1 MATKRSGIGR
11 YSSHSLWDH
20 QLLPQQL
27 SSESRRSYLWGFEM
41 KYAHSLGWK
50 LRLEGIIFFVKI
62 SLERNY
68 SFWVNSSGSDKC
80 PPRLSQSQ
88 EMQWG
93 VQVGIFSNI
102 PLHHVGIL
110 QDWIVQEA
118 EVVCWT
124 EVPGVFY
131 IIFISVSSYWTALVT
146 LDWWTRWTDSKGSQQ
161 TWLGILEIKDIFPS
175 YQPSWIFW
183 WSF

>member
-1 MATKRSGIGR
+1 MIMI
-11 YSSHSLWDH
+11 LWLYVFHHHVHGNKKEWNWSIFIALIINHHNHYEIINYYHNSYAVKAVGAICEDLRWNMRI
-20 QLLPQQL
+20 LLG
-27 SSESRRSYLWGFEM
+27 ESCLWKELF
-41 KYAHSLGWK
+41 
-50 LRLEGIIFFVKI
+50 FFVKI

-68 SFWVNSSGSDKC
+68 SFWGNSSGSGKC

-124 EVPGVFY
+124 EVPGVF
-131 IIFISVSSYWTALVT
+131 ISFS
-146 LDWWTRWTDSKGSQQ
+146 
-161 TWLGILEIKDIFPS
+161 
-175 YQPSWIFW
+175 
-183 WSF
+183 